1 STLGAVV
8 RRPVRVVAAGLSDRQ
23 HGLRGPEVD
32 LAVAAR
38 DVPRGQQ
45 ERRRLSG
52 LVEVAG
58 AAQAELHRARG
69 AVGKA
74 RPGTRRQR
82 VARAHPG
89 GRAAP
94 RVATRTAAGTA
105 VGRSAVP
112 GVAVGAVVTRTG
124 RRATGVLVARLVPA
138 ARRLTDRRTRTRRSR
153 GDGRRGILAVGPVLV
168 AVAAPA
174 AR

>member
-1 STLGAVV
+1 TLGAVV

-82 VARAHPG
+82 VAR
-89 GRAAP
+89 
-94 RVATRTAAGTA
+94 TAG
-105 VGRSAVP
+105 GRSAAP

-174 AR
+174 ARRDHPGD

>member
-1 STLGAVV
+1 
-8 RRPVRVVAAGLSDRQ
+8 
-23 HGLRGPEVD
+23 GPEVD
-32 LAVAAR
+32 LAVAAQ

-45 ERRRLSG
+45 ERRRLPG

-58 AAQAELHRARG
+58 AAQAELHRARR

-74 RPGTRRQR
+74 RPRTRRQR
-82 VARAHPG
+82 VARAHPC

-94 RVATRTAAGTA
+94 RLAARAAPLTAL
-105 VGRSAVP
+105 RPSAAS

-124 RRATGVLVARLVPA
+124 GRATGVLVARLVPA

-174 AR
+174 ARRDHPGDQQRRQGQY